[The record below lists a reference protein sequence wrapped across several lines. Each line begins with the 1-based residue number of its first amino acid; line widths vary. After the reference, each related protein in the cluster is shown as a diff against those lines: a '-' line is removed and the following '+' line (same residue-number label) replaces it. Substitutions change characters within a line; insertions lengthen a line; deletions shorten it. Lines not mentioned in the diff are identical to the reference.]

1 MKGTQDTIELDLNDL
16 KSKLDAIEAITGRA
30 MVEPFRRLLDCCGV
44 LLGQLRDKALRIEQL
59 ERLFSGSS
67 TERTSEIFPASPSA
81 PGEHESLHEGAAH
94 AEMPSSVPSSESN
107 SETGENRK
115 PAPRRRRGHGRTPA
129 RAYTGCAQQMVTH
142 ESLHPGDSCPH
153 CTKGTLYR
161 QDRWSPRVRLTG
173 QVAVTGTV
181 YQLERLRCQL
191 CGTIEIARLPEQ
203 AGSEKYDESVASII
217 ALLRY
222 GEGLPWNR
230 IQRFQHY
237 AGIPLPA
244 SVQWHLVRGALGRG
258 IRAAYDHMLWLGAQD
273 ELMHN
278 DDTSMCVL
286 ALEKKLKSRQP
297 LIEEDPE
304 RRGVFTTSILARAD
318 GRPTIA
324 LFFTGPYHSGEN
336 LRDLLSKR
344 RSELAPPIQMCDAL
358 SRNMPKDLSA
368 VVANCLVHGRRNFV
382 DVVGAFP
389 REVQYVLEHLK
400 TVYKIDAEAKQ
411 QGLSAAAR
419 LERHQKQS
427 GPVMEKLECWLK
439 QQFDDKKVEPNSSLG
454 GAISYMLNHWEK
466 LTLFLRVAGVPLDNN
481 LCEQALK
488 MAIRHRNNSL
498 FYKTMSGAAVGDVY
512 MSLIHTCYFSGVNPF
527 DYLTQLQRH
536 HERVHAAPG
545 DWMPWNYEQQL
556 TSQVPCADSG
566 ANSRKCADTVTSTIP
581 SG

>member
-1 MKGTQDTIELDLNDL
+1 MKPPSEWIELDLEDL
-16 KSKLDAIEAITGRA
+16 TSKLAQIESVLGREI
-30 MVEPFRRLLDCCGV
+30 VEPFHQLLHGYVELLQFVSQQDREIARLEKQCY
-44 LLGQLRDKALRIEQL
+44 
-59 ERLFSGSS
+59 GSS
-67 TERTSEIFPASPSA
+67 TERTSEIFPAP
-81 PGEHESLHEGAAH
+81 PHEASDSSEQTRGHDAAVGAESTAT
-94 AEMPSSVPSSESN
+94 MDSQPSSVPPED
-107 SETGENRK
+107 
-115 PAPRRRRGHGRTPA
+115 PHAAPRRRRPGHGRIPA
-129 RAYTGCAQQMVTH
+129 RAFTGCAQTIVTH
-142 ESLHPGDSCPH
+142 QSLHPGDSCPH
-153 CTKGTLYR
+153 CTQGTMYR
-161 QDRWSPRVRLTG
+161 QHRWSPEVRLKG
-173 QVAVTGTV
+173 QVPVTGTV

-191 CGTIEIARLPEQ
+191 CGKIETARLPEQ
-203 AGSEKYDESVASII
+203 AGTEKYDPSVASSI

-230 IQRFQHY
+230 IQRIQHY

-258 IRAAYDHMLWLGAQD
+258 VRAAYDHMLWLGAQG

-297 LIEEDPE
+297 LIEDDPE
-304 RRGVFTTSILARAD
+304 RRGVFTTSILARGD

-344 RSELAPPIQMCDAL
+344 QSELPPPIQMCDAL

-368 VVANCLVHGRRNFV
+368 IVANCLVHGRRNFV

-389 REVQYVLEHLK
+389 TEVQYVLEHLK

-411 QGLSAAAR
+411 Q
-419 LERHQKQS
+419 
-427 GPVMEKLECWLK
+427 
-439 QQFDDKKVEPNSSLG
+439 FDEKKVEPNSSLG

-466 LTLFLRVAGVPLDNN
+466 LTRFLRVAGVPLDNN

-498 FYKTMSGAAVGDVY
+498 FYKTMNGAAVGDVY
-512 MSLIHTCYFSGVNPF
+512 MSLIHTCYFSGANPF
-527 DYLTQLQRH
+527 DYLTRLQRN
-536 HERVHAAPG
+536 HERVCAAPG
-545 DWMPWNYEQQL
+545 DWMPWNYQQQL
-556 TSQVPCADSG
+556 TTADHSPDSADS
-566 ANSRKCADTVTSTIP
+566 SPSDADLSAVP
-581 SG
+581 SPDG